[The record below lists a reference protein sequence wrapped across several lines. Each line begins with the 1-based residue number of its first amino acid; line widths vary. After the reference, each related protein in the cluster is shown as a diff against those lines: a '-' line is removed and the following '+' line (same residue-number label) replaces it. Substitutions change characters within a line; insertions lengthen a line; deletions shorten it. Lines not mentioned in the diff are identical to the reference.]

1 MPAFSNGKKESE
13 PGRPIVRHEVVK
25 ETHTEHQ
32 NIDVGALAQA
42 VAEALGKM
50 PGSTVYRSDN
60 GDEIEDNF
68 DNAKSLD
75 KLADSMTVQRGNSE
89 ANFDDLGGVE
99 ETKKDVKEVNKTIDL
114 LRGLDN

>member
-1 MPAFSNGKKESE
+1 MPVFSNGKKEPE
-13 PGRPIVRHEVVK
+13 PGRPIVRHEVIK
-25 ETHTEHQ
+25 ETHTEQ
-32 NIDVGALAQA
+32 QQIDVTALAKA

-50 PGSTVYRSDN
+50 PGRGIVN
-60 GDEIEDNF
+60 GEEYEDDF
-68 DNAKSLD
+68 SNAKSLD

-89 ANFDDLGGVE
+89 ANFDDLGGVK